1 MVSRILR
8 EKYQRRYA
16 AETGR
21 NRPGS
26 GFLRILL
33 IYPNTYNQAMANLGF
48 QSVYRLFNDH
58 PDCRCERAFLP
69 DKADLAEHLRSGYP
83 LVSLESGT
91 PAREFELL
99 AFSLS
104 FENDYLHL
112 PMIFTLAGIPLFR
125 NERSPG
131 DPLVLLGGVCAF
143 LNPEPLA
150 DIVDLVAVGEAEAI
164 LPTLLPALIL
174 TQQTGNRDG
183 LFNQK
188 LPGIYV
194 PGRVEVQYHPDGT
207 LADIP
212 ACVTRREYLKQLDDS
227 ASCSF
232 ILNEEAEFGQ
242 MFLTEVMRGCSRGCR
257 FCAAG
262 YIYLPPRER
271 SLEGLLEQVEQG
283 LCERQRIGLVGAAV
297 ADHAQI
303 AALQQQIMARGGE
316 VSVSSLRLDALTALE
331 AQQLQAAGLKTVA
344 IAPEAGSQ
352 RMRDLINKNLDQ
364 AQILHAVELL
374 AAAGLMNLKLYFL
387 IGLPTETPE
396 DVAAILTLV
405 NQIRLI
411 WRQAGRQRGQLG
423 TITLSV
429 NPFIPKPATPLQW
442 CGMAAEKDLKK
453 KLRQLQAGV
462 AQLPN
467 VQMIHEPV
475 RAAILQALLARGDR
489 RLGRL
494 LPQIAAGGNLG
505 QILKKHHLAL
515 DFYVTRQREPDEIFP
530 WDVLDQGTRRDYL
543 WQEYQKSLRGQLTSR
558 CFDGC
563 QRCGICV
570 SRSASTERAHRKEP

>member
-1 MVSRILR
+1 MSRILR

-21 NRPGS
+21 NQPGNGS
-26 GFLRILL
+26 LRILL
-33 IYPNTYNQAMANLGF
+33 IYPNTYHQAMANLGF

-58 PDCRCERAFLP
+58 PDCCCERAFLP
-69 DKADLAEHLRSGYP
+69 DKVDLAEHLRSGFA
-83 LVSLESGT
+83 LVSLESAT
-91 PAREFELL
+91 PAAEFDLL
-99 AFSLS
+99 AFSIS

-112 PMIFTLAGIPLFR
+112 PVIFQLAGIPLFR
-125 NERSPG
+125 HERNATH
-131 DPLVLLGGVCAF
+131 PLVLLGGVCAF

-150 DIVDLVAVGEAEAI
+150 DMVDLVAVGEAEAI
-164 LPTLLPALIL
+164 LPDLLPALL
-174 TQQTGNRDG
+174 LEKKTGDRDT
-183 LFNQK
+183 LLKQK

-194 PGRVEVQYHPDGT
+194 PSRVQISYHPDGT
-207 LADIP
+207 IAKIS
-212 ACVTRREYLKQLDDS
+212 AGVTRREYLKHLDDA
-227 ASCSF
+227 ASSSF
-232 ILNEEAEFGQ
+232 ILNEGAEFGQ

-262 YIYLPPRER
+262 YIYLPARER
-271 SLEGLLEQVEQG
+271 ALEGLLEQVEQG

-297 ADHAQI
+297 ADHTQI
-303 AALQQQIMARGGE
+303 AALQHEIMARGGE
-316 VSVSSLRLDALTALE
+316 VSVSSLRLDALTMLE
-331 AQQLQAAGLKTVA
+331 AEQLKAAGLKTVA

-364 AQILHAVELL
+364 AQILHAVKLL
-374 AAAGLMNLKLYFL
+374 ADAGLMNLKLYFL
-387 IGLPTETPE
+387 IGLPTETHE
-396 DVAAILTLV
+396 DIAEILMLA

-411 WRQAGRQRGQLG
+411 WREVGRQRGQMG
-423 TITLSV
+423 TVTLSV

-442 CGMAAEKDLKK
+442 CGMADEKDLKK
-453 KLRQLQAGV
+453 KFRQLQAGV
-462 AQLPN
+462 SQLPN
-467 VQMIHEPV
+467 VQMINEPV

-515 DFYVTRQREPDEIFP
+515 DFYVTRQRKSDEIFP
-530 WDVLDQGTRRDYL
+530 WDLLDQGTRRDYL
-543 WQEYQKSLRGQLTSR
+543 WQEYQKSLRGQRTPR

-570 SRSASTERAHRKEP
+570 SSPAPTERARGKELL